1 MNAPVEMRDGVSA
14 YDWLRSVA
22 ELVVARIGQLSA
34 ERPGCLGSHQKRR
47 HRRGTRG
54 CQAGGWKFECS
65 AASPLPLALGFREA
79 QPPPIFEANSCENT
93 LQKEIAT
100 RDKILKLQSVLL

>member
-1 MNAPVEMRDGVSA
+1 MIGYALLLSLWSLASANSLQSAPAASGLIKSDVIEG
-14 YDWLRSVA
+14 
-22 ELVVARIGQLSA
+22 G
-34 ERPGCLGSHQKRR
+34 
-47 HRRGTRG
+47 
-54 CQAGGWKFECS
+54 QAGGWKFECS